1 MDAMGK
7 MFASMLGI
15 TPAQVQEVMDNG
27 LNAFKTMDARLS
39 AIETMVAE
47 IHAKICPVE
56 YCGLLTIIDSNISEH
71 DNGH

>member
-39 AIETMVAE
+39 AIENMVAE
-47 IHAKICPVE
+47 IHAKMCPTE
-56 YCGLLTIIDSNISEH
+56 YYGLLTIIDSNISEH